1 MKRYN
6 VPRLAFINKLD
17 RSGANPFKVTEDVR
31 DKLKLNAALV
41 QVPVGLE
48 ADHKA
53 VVDIVQDKVRG
64 ETLYMDN
71 FILFDDL
78 CNSLPRFPCR

>member
-48 ADHKA
+48 GDHKA
-53 VVDIVQDKVRG
+53 VVDIVEDKVRR
-64 ETLYMDN
+64 ERFRLRAPSPPPRN
-71 FILFDDL
+71 F
-78 CNSLPRFPCR
+78 